1 MPNTIKQKLDTAA
14 ASVGAGFKAA
24 GNGIKNGASNVA
36 HGVGRAAEILGD
48 ANQQRQVAAKV
59 GKGVDTAYTAISTGL
74 GKANTAMETKGEA
87 ALKAPITGLSKMNIA
102 HVPVTGS
109 SAQKAK
115 ATIRNGAASYHTFV
129 AKTGEEYSR
138 SMGSAAHALTSAIL
152 SPIRFVAKL
161 LQVEVA
167 GAMIQNSIAL
177 AVGFAVRGIVLAATQ
192 VAHAVPYA
200 IGIVA
205 LGAAAVGIALGGK
218 ALVAT
223 IGVTAAIL
231 GAVYLVD
238 KIFTGGVILALRKKV
253 NALAGQ
259 QPQTATATP
268 TLASKA
274 KAAAAKLAHV
284 ATAPVRVVS
293 RHPKKAALAATTA
306 GLAAGAYF
314 YGVPSVVTDTV
325 STAAGVAGKYVGYL
339 TSSTCSQAEQPVEE
353 MVATLANAGR
363 EVSSFAKA
371 RIAHAMESGIS
382 SANFGALVSKVAPIA
397 VAAAPAA

>member
-1 MPNTIKQKLDTAA
+1 MPNTIKQKLDVAA

-36 HGVGRAAEILGD
+36 HGVVKAAEVLGD
-48 ANQQRQVAAKV
+48 AKQQRQVAAKV
-59 GKGVDTAYTAISTGL
+59 NNGVDGIYTFIGTALTS
-74 GKANTAMETKGEA
+74 ANTTMETKGEA
-87 ALKAPITGLSKMNIA
+87 ALAAPITGLSKMNIA

-115 ATIRNGAASYHTFV
+115 ATVRNGLANYHTFV
-129 AKTGEEYSR
+129 AKAGEGYSR
-138 SMGSAAHALTSAIL
+138 SMGQAAHALTSALL

-161 LQVEVA
+161 LQMEVA

-192 VAHAVPYA
+192 ATHAVPYA
-200 IGIVA
+200 LGIAA

-259 QPQTATATP
+259 QAQPASATP

-274 KAAAAKLAHV
+274 KAAAAKLAHA

-293 RHPKKAALAATTA
+293 RHPKKAALGFTTA

-314 YGVPSVVTDTV
+314 YGVPTVVTESFSNLARYFGFAPSLEQV
-325 STAAGVAGKYVGYL
+325 AATEA
-339 TSSTCSQAEQPVEE
+339 TT
-353 MVATLANAGR
+353 MVTR
-363 EVSSFAKA
+363 MAKA
-371 RIAHAMESGIS
+371 GHDVSNGVFEQVKAVLLNPKGSIPASMQV
-382 SANFGALVSKVAPIA
+382 ANIVTT
-397 VAAAPAA
+397 APAA